1 MLGNGL
7 IFRSLVTVREDFAK
21 RISKSAEAEKKEAE
35 KKEDNEQ
42 AAETPDLLEGLK
54 KALNSKN
61 APDCFRL
68 PMDNATDH
76 VDLREPSNG
85 LPAEC
90 KAQPKF
96 RILLLKPQITFRS
109 EADPDAIILLA
120 VEEYSHQTFKVLDT
134 TAKDDVSMTV
144 LHR

>member
-1 MLGNGL
+1 
-7 IFRSLVTVREDFAK
+7 VTVREDFDK
-21 RISKSAEAEKKEAE
+21 RIRRRAEREKK
-35 KKEDNEQ
+35 DS
-42 AAETPDLLEGLK
+42 ETPSEEVGEADDLLAGLK
-54 KALNSKN
+54 KALGSKN

-68 PMDNATDH
+68 PVDNATDH
-76 VDLREPSNG
+76 VDLREPSVG

-96 RILLLKPQITFRS
+96 RFLLLKPQVTFRS

-120 VEEYSHQTFKVLDT
+120 VEEYSHQTFKVIDT